1 MSTLQPAA
9 PLSTKG
15 SATKKSSD
23 NGDIS
28 SPHELTAFVEDVLT
42 KLDTKFDAMSS
53 VVLEKMDEMS
63 DRVDS
68 LEHSIQELVN
78 TAGPASPKPASPRS
92 PRV

>member
-15 SATKKSSD
+15 SATKKSGD
-23 NGDIS
+23 KGDIS

-53 VVLEKMDEMS
+53 IVLEKMDEMS

-78 TAGPASPKPASPRS
+78 TAGPTSPKPASPRS